1 MKFAIGLLT
10 AALLFSGAGMA
21 AETAEKTFTD
31 IEQAWGNAMS
41 KKDVAYLT
49 ALLADDWSSISS
61 DGKREGKAALL
72 DVVKSG
78 KLKITS
84 FKVHDVKVRLLGDKY
99 AVVQGYDDETSTY
112 EGKDESG
119 SYVWTDVFEKRGGKW
134 IALNSQ
140 ASKVKK

>member
-21 AETAEKTFTD
+21 GDTAEKTFTD

-61 DGKREGKAALL
+61 DGKREGKSELL
-72 DVVKSG
+72 EIVKSG

-134 IALNSQ
+134 VALNSQ